1 MASLNPPETF
11 CDDATLLLGLEQEQE
26 ELMQFV
32 PPEMLAGLPPE
43 MVQLLRCQVG
53 KAREDIL
60 KTVAQDRS
68 QLKKS
73 PPPQRHLD
81 KTDQDTANVEED
93 AKQQVAVSQNCLDEI
108 LHMVEDLD
116 EDSSRYIYEQ
126 LQAIFTDLAEEEKV
140 EKLEILREELLL
152 LQLEQ
157 RRLMPSL
164 PAELLSSV
172 PAELARQLQK
182 DMEEAFR
189 MMAETN
195 LGDTNNIHM
204 EEDVKN
210 VEEDMQDSS
219 NFIGEVDNNS
229 LIPSLPEDLLR
240 SLPAEMVEDLRR
252 NYEASVRE
260 MVRQEV
266 DKMEPV

>member
-1 MASLNPPETF
+1 MASLNPPET
-11 CDDATLLLGLEQEQE
+11 CDDATLLLRLEQEQE
-26 ELMQFV
+26 ELIQFV

-43 MVQLLRCQVG
+43 MIQLLRCQVG

-60 KTVAQDRS
+60 KTVAEDRS
-68 QLKKS
+68 HPRET

-81 KTDQDTANVEED
+81 NTNQETANVDEGV
-93 AKQQVAVSQNCLDEI
+93 KQQVPVSQDCLDDI
-108 LHMVEDLD
+108 LHMVDDLD

-157 RRLMPSL
+157 RQLMPSL

-172 PAELARQLQK
+172 PAELAGQLQK

-189 MMAETN
+189 MMAETS
-195 LGDTNNIHM
+195 LGDANKIHV
-204 EEDVKN
+204 EEDVKT
-210 VEEDMQDSS
+210 VEEDTQHGS
-219 NFIGEVDNNS
+219 NFI
-229 LIPSLPEDLLR
+229 
-240 SLPAEMVEDLRR
+240 
-252 NYEASVRE
+252 
-260 MVRQEV
+260 
-266 DKMEPV
+266 K

>member
-11 CDDATLLLGLEQEQE
+11 SDDATMLLRLEQEQE
-26 ELMQFV
+26 ELIQFV

-43 MVQLLRCQVG
+43 MIQLLRCQVG

-60 KTVAQDRS
+60 KTVAEDRS
-68 QLKKS
+68 HPRET

-81 KTDQDTANVEED
+81 NTDQETANVDEGV
-93 AKQQVAVSQNCLDEI
+93 KQQVPVSQDCLDDI
-108 LHMVEDLD
+108 LHMVDDLD

-157 RRLMPSL
+157 RQLMPSL

-172 PAELARQLQK
+172 PAELAGQLQK

-189 MMAETN
+189 MMAETS
-195 LGDTNNIHM
+195 LGDANKIHV
-204 EEDVKN
+204 EEDVKT
-210 VEEDMQDSS
+210 VEEDTQHGS
-219 NFIGEVDNNS
+219 NFIKEVDNNY
-229 LIPSLPEDLLR
+229 LIPSLPEELLR
-240 SLPAEMVEDLRR
+240 SLPVEMVEDLRR